1 MVQYRGIFSIPQ
13 TPFTAKGAVDIES
26 LKRVVEFAVNS
37 GATGIVGPVLA
48 SEFYTL
54 SEEEHR
60 EVLNTYVEVVNKR
73 VPVVAGVTGNH
84 ITHSVSLATYAE
96 EIGCEAII
104 AMPTI
109 SRPASQQYIHDF
121 FEELSRSCSL
131 PIFIQN
137 APASGSS
144 MSADFLIKLA
154 NKFPLIQYVKQE
166 GSFASHVISEIL
178 AKDSEAFKGI
188 MGGMA
193 AKFII
198 DEHSRGACGNMPGS
212 HIVDAQVKVWDLLEA
227 GELDEARSLQARLL
241 PVLLYGNLF
250 GIEVSKYV
258 LHTRG
263 IIDNPF
269 IRNPSAKKLD
279 KFERRELDWALS
291 QLSDLF
297 AT

>member
-1 MVQYRGIFSIPQ
+1 MSQYRGIFSIPH
-13 TPFTAKGAVDIES
+13 TPFTAKGAIDSES

-37 GATGIVGPVLA
+37 GASGIVGPVLA

-60 EVLNTYVEVVNKR
+60 EVLKTYVEVVNKR
-73 VPVVAGVTGNH
+73 VPVVAGVTGNY
-84 ITHSVSLATYAE
+84 ITHSLGLAKYAE

-104 AMPTI
+104 TMPTV
-109 SRPASQQYIHDF
+109 SGPASQQYIHDY
-121 FEELSRSCSL
+121 FEELSGSCSL

-137 APASGSS
+137 APVKSQG
-144 MSADFLIKLA
+144 MSADFMIKLA
-154 NKFPLIQYVKQE
+154 KKFPLIQYVKQE
-166 GSFASHVISEIL
+166 GSFASHFISELIS
-178 AKDSEAFKGI
+178 KGSGAFKGI

-198 DEHSRGACGNMPGS
+198 DEHLRGACGNMPGS
-212 HIVDAQVKVWDLLEA
+212 YIVDVQVKVWDLLEA

-258 LHTRG
+258 LHARG

-269 IRNPSAKKLD
+269 TRNPSARKMD

>member
-1 MVQYRGIFSIPQ
+1 MGQYRGIFSIPQ
-13 TPFTAKGAVDIES
+13 TPFTAKGAIDIEG
-26 LKRVVEFAVNS
+26 LKRVVDFAVNS
-37 GATGIVGPVLA
+37 GASGIVGPVLA

-60 EVLNTYVEVVNKR
+60 EVISTYVEVVNKR
-73 VPVVAGVTGNH
+73 VPVVAGVTGNY
-84 ITHSVSLATYAE
+84 ISHSLSLAKYAE
-96 EIGCEAII
+96 EVGCQAII
-104 AMPTI
+104 AMPTV
-109 SRPASQQYIHDF
+109 SRPASQEYIHDYF
-121 FEELSRSCSL
+121 AELSRSCSL

-144 MSADFLIKLA
+144 MPADFMITLA
-154 NKFPLIQYVKQE
+154 KKFPLIQYVKQE
-166 GSFASHVISEIL
+166 GAFASHVISDLIS
-178 AKDSEAFKGI
+178 KGSGAFKGI

-212 HIVDAQVKVWDLLEA
+212 YIVDVQVKVWDLLEA
-227 GELDEARSLQARLL
+227 GETDEARALQARLL

-250 GIEVSKYV
+250 GLEVSKYV
-258 LHTRG
+258 LHARG

-269 IRNPSAKKLD
+269 TRTPSARKMD

-291 QLSDLF
+291 QISDLF
-297 AT
+297 ST

>member
-1 MVQYRGIFSIPQ
+1 MSQYRGIFSIPH
-13 TPFTAKGAVDIES
+13 TPFTAKGAIDSES

-37 GATGIVGPVLA
+37 GASGIVGPVLA

-60 EVLNTYVEVVNKR
+60 EVLKTYVEVVNKR
-73 VPVVAGVTGNH
+73 VPVVAGVTGNY
-84 ITHSVSLATYAE
+84 ITHSLGLAKYAE

-104 AMPTI
+104 TMPTV
-109 SRPASQQYIHDF
+109 SGPASQQYIHDY
-121 FEELSRSCSL
+121 FEELSGSCSL

-137 APASGSS
+137 APVKSQG
-144 MSADFLIKLA
+144 MSADFMIKLA
-154 NKFPLIQYVKQE
+154 KKFPLIQYVKQE
-166 GSFASHVISEIL
+166 GSFASHFISELIS
-178 AKDSEAFKGI
+178 KGSGAFKGI

-212 HIVDAQVKVWDLLEA
+212 YIVDVQVKVWDLLEA

-258 LHTRG
+258 LHARG

-269 IRNPSAKKLD
+269 TRNPSARKMD